1 MDSEKKFLY
10 QQVYQDIKD
19 KITSAQYQFGDLL
32 PSEREI
38 GEEYHVDRTTVR
50 KAFSLLVDEGLVEK
64 RAGKGSV
71 VISSNSPVSSIP
83 AVSHKGSIA
92 FLLPKS
98 GGVSDRITVPFY
110 SELFYNIEKS
120 CSNAGYSLI
129 YASLDSAEDLGHIQ
143 QQTSNLRGIIYVSNV
158 REECIQKALN
168 EHIPCVLLNSYSP
181 LLPSILSDNYSG
193 ARKATEYLLQN
204 GHTSIAVLS
213 GIVSYT
219 TSQERLN
226 GVLSVMREH
235 NLSLP
240 DAFYMRSDNWE
251 ADGGFNA
258 MYKLLQS
265 GHRLPTAIFCFNDRL
280 AHGAIQALVQSGF
293 SIPDDISIIGYD
305 NSDHARYSVPKL
317 SSIEINVPLMA
328 KATFNS
334 LIDQIATNEVLPIK
348 ILAPVSLI
356 ERDSVKSL
364 I

>member
-1 MDSEKKFLY
+1 M
-10 QQVYQDIKD
+10 
-19 KITSAQYQFGDLL
+19 
-32 PSEREI
+32 
-38 GEEYHVDRTTVR
+38 
-50 KAFSLLVDEGLVEK
+50 
-64 RAGKGSV
+64 

-129 YASLDSAEDLGHIQ
+129 YASLDSAEDLGYIQ
-143 QQTSNLRGIIYVSNV
+143 QQTSNLRGIIFVSNV

-240 DAFYMRSDNWE
+240 DAFYMRSTT
-251 ADGGFNA
+251 G
-258 MYKLLQS
+258 KLTVVLMQCTNCFKAAIVFQRQFFVLMTALLTALFRLLSNLVFPFQMTSVLLDMIIPIMPVTAFQS
-265 GHRLPTAIFCFNDRL
+265 FLP
-280 AHGAIQALVQSGF
+280 
-293 SIPDDISIIGYD
+293 
-305 NSDHARYSVPKL
+305 
-317 SSIEINVPLMA
+317 
-328 KATFNS
+328 
-334 LIDQIATNEVLPIK
+334 
-348 ILAPVSLI
+348 
-356 ERDSVKSL
+356 
-364 I
+364 